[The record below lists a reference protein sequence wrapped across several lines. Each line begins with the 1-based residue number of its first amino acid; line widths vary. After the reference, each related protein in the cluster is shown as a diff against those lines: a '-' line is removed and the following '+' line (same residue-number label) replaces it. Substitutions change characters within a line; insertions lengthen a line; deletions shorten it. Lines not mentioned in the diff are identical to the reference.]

1 MCSEEN
7 TEVYVRRLVFA
18 LFAISAI
25 LLAQENRSTI
35 SGSVTDSTGAAIAK
49 AKVTAIE
56 TRTGVKTT
64 VGTEDSGAYNIPFL
78 PIGEY
83 EISAE
88 AAGFKKFVRSGIT
101 LSTGAHPVIDIRLDV
116 GALVD
121 TVEVHAD
128 APILET
134 ANPTVGQVITN
145 EEVESFPIN
154 GRTPMMLANLAMG
167 VVSTFEPGPVRPF
180 DNGAP
185 NSISIGG
192 AQSGRNE
199 VLLNGAPNAGFSNQM
214 AYSPPQDSVVEV
226 RTNTFQMDASYGHT
240 MGGTVNLVTK
250 GGTNSLHGVAY
261 IFNQTSAL
269 DANSFFNN
277 ANNVGRP
284 PYHQNQYGI
293 NGGGPVFLPKI
304 FNGKNKVFW
313 YFGWEGMRDSDP
325 ANSPLETGNP
335 ENFTAVP
342 TAKERGGDFSEL
354 LTVNQRN
361 PKDTNNYT
369 IYDPNTTAAVGT
381 GVSRSPFPNNV
392 IPSNR
397 LNKIALNY
405 MQFFPLPNTVG
416 QANGQQNYVINAI
429 DSDGY
434 DNELGR
440 LDINAGAKHRI
451 SFDAHHNF
459 RNQDKNN
466 FFGNPATGNFLY
478 RINQGAGLDYVATIT
493 PTVVA
498 EVRTSW
504 TRYEEHHFSPADKVN
519 PADLGFPSYIAGT
532 AQFLTMPYLVFNNT
546 TLSAGA
552 RAGYEPLGYN
562 GDGTNYSDIYQLFGN
577 VVKIRGNHTMKFG
590 TDLRQYRYSQYNFG
604 NPSGTFTFN
613 GNWTSNTN
621 NNTTIFGQE
630 MAAFLLGLPNS
641 GSFDLNAQVTAQN
654 RYAAF
659 FFNDDWRV
667 KPNLTLN
674 FGLRWEHDFPEH
686 EWHNK
691 SIDGFDPT
699 AVNSAST
706 AAAAAYAAAPSAL
719 LPASQFKA
727 LGGPTFTSLSNPDVY
742 SVRSKIFSPRF
753 GFAWTPR
760 ALGNKTVIR
769 GGFGVLVDP
778 IVLPVPNSPGFS
790 QQTVFNPTNNNYVTP
805 AATLSD
811 PFPNGILEPAGASKG
826 ASTALGQALT
836 VFNPNIRN
844 PYAVRWQLSI
854 QRELPFNMVF
864 EAAYIGSHGVH
875 LLIDRQLDY
884 VPRQYLSTSLLRD
897 DANIARLNATTP
909 NPFRGLVPTGTL
921 ATASTVQTRQL
932 LIPFPQYPVP
942 ATPQNNSNGILLQRT
957 NSGSSYYQ
965 SLNLRL
971 QKRFTHGLTLMNN
984 FIWNKLIDRLAYL
997 NDSDPLPEKRLS
1009 SDSRPFREV
1018 LASTYNLPIG
1028 HGLKVN
1034 LQNRLVDS
1042 LVGGWQISGILTL
1055 QSGPTLGWGNYIYF
1069 GGPLNLNPHQP
1080 DGLAFDT
1087 TQFVTPTAA
1096 QLADNVRTFDQQF
1109 GNLRRDMTKQLDATL
1124 SKSFKFAEKR
1134 YIQFRVEAFN
1144 LTNRVTFGNPQTSP
1158 TNSAF
1163 GRIGSQANTP
1173 RRIESGLRLVW

>member
-1 MCSEEN
+1 MAL
-7 TEVYVRRLVFA
+7 LVIAAVSF
-18 LFAISAI
+18 
-25 LLAQENRSTI
+25 AQENRSTI
-35 SGSVTDSTGAAIAK
+35 SGSVTDATGAAVAK
-49 AKVTAIE
+49 AKVTATE
-56 TRTGVKTT
+56 TRTGVRTT
-64 VGTEDSGAYNIPFL
+64 VNTESSGAYSIPFL

-88 AAGFKKFVRSGIT
+88 AAGFKKFVQSGIT
-101 LSTGAHPVIDIRLDV
+101 LSSGAHPVIDVRLDV
-116 GALVD
+116 GAIVD

-167 VVSTFEPGPVRPF
+167 VISTFEPGPVRPF
-180 DNGAP
+180 DNGGP

-192 AQSGRNE
+192 ASSGRNE
-199 VLLNGAPNAGFSNQM
+199 VLLNGSPNAGFSNQM

-250 GGTNSLHGVAY
+250 GGTNQLHGVAY
-261 IFNQTSAL
+261 IFNQTSEL

-277 ANNVGRP
+277 AKGVGRP

-293 NGGGPVFLPKI
+293 NGGGPIFLPKI

-342 TAKERGGDFSEL
+342 TVKERGGDFSDL

-361 PKDTNNYT
+361 PADKNNYM
-369 IYDPNTTAAVGT
+369 IYDPNT
-381 GVSRSPFPNNV
+381 GVASGASGVTRTPFPGNI

-397 LNKIALNY
+397 ISKIAQSYLN
-405 MQFFPLPNTVG
+405 FFPLPNTSG
-416 QANGQQNYVINAI
+416 QANGQQNYIINAI

-440 LDINAGAKHRI
+440 LDINAGPKHRI

-459 RNQDKNN
+459 RNQNKNN

-478 RINQGAGLDYVATIT
+478 RINQGAGLDYVATLT
-493 PTVVA
+493 PTIVA

-504 TRYEEHHFSPADKVN
+504 TRYEEHHFSPADTVS
-519 PADLGFPSYIAGT
+519 PTDLGFPSYIAGN

-552 RAGYEPLGYN
+552 RAGFEPLGYN

-577 VVKIRGNHTMKFG
+577 VVKIRGNHTMKMG
-590 TDLRQYRYSQYNFG
+590 TDIRQYRYSLYTFG
-604 NPSGTFTFN
+604 NPSGAYTFN
-613 GNWTSNTN
+613 GNWTGPSN

-630 MAAFLLGLPNS
+630 LAAFLLGLPNS
-641 GSFDLNAQVTAQN
+641 GSLDLNAQSTVQN
-654 RYAAF
+654 RYASF

-667 KPNLTLN
+667 KPNLTLSM
-674 FGLRWEHDFPEH
+674 GLRWEHDFPEH

-691 SIDGFDPT
+691 SLNGFDPT
-699 AVNSAST
+699 ATNSAT
-706 AAAAAYAAAPSAL
+706 AAAQAAYAANPNAFIS
-719 LPASQFKA
+719 ASQFHA
-727 LGGPTFTSLSNPDVY
+727 LGGPTFAGSSSPDVY
-742 SVRSKIFSPRF
+742 QTPSKIFSPRF

-769 GGFGVLVDP
+769 GGFGILVDP
-778 IVLPVPNSPGFS
+778 IVLPTPNQPGFS
-790 QQTVFNPTNNNYVTP
+790 QQTVFNASNNNYVTP
-805 AATLSD
+805 AGTLSD
-811 PFPNGILEPAGASKG
+811 PFPTGFLQPVGSAKG
-826 ASTALGQALT
+826 ASTNLGQSIT
-836 VFNPNIRN
+836 IYNPNIRN

-854 QRELPFNMVF
+854 QRQLPFNMVF

-884 VPRQYLSTSLLRD
+884 IPRQYLSTSLVRD
-897 DANIARLNATTP
+897 DANITQLNTTVS

-921 ATASTVQTRQL
+921 ATASTIQLRQL
-932 LIPFPQYPVP
+932 LTPFPQYIVP
-942 ATPQNNSNGILLQRT
+942 GTPQSNSNGIVVQKT

-971 QKRFTHGLTLMNN
+971 QKRFTNGLTLMNN
-984 FIWNKLIDRLAYL
+984 FIWNKLIDRLAYI
-997 NDSDPLPEKRLS
+997 NDSDVLPEKRLS

-1028 HGLKVN
+1028 RGQRVN

-1069 GGPLNLNPHQP
+1069 GGPLNLNAHQP

-1087 TQFVTPTAA
+1087 TQFVTATAA

-1109 GNLRRDMTKQLDATL
+1109 NNLRRDMTKQLDATF
-1124 SKSFKFAEKR
+1124 SKSFKFTEKK

-1144 LTNRVTFGNPQTSP
+1144 LTNRVTFGNPQTNP

-1163 GRIGSQANTP
+1163 GTIGSQANTP

>member
-1 MCSEEN
+1 
-7 TEVYVRRLVFA
+7 VRRFIFA
-18 LFAISAI
+18 LFGLVAIAY
-25 LLAQENRSTI
+25 AQENRATI
-35 SGSVTDSTGAAIAK
+35 SGSVTDATGAAISK
-49 AKVTAIE
+49 AKVTATEI
-56 TRTGVKTT
+56 RTGVKTT
-64 VGTEDSGAYNIPFL
+64 VNTEESGAYNIPFL

-83 EISAE
+83 EVSAE
-88 AAGFKKFVRSGIT
+88 APGFKKFLQSGIT
-101 LSTGAHPVIDIRLDV
+101 LSTAAHPVIDIKLDV

-134 ANPTVGQVITN
+134 ANPTVGQVITS

-192 AQSGRNE
+192 AASGRNE

-250 GGTNSLHGVAY
+250 GGTNSLHGVGY

-277 ANNVGRP
+277 AKNVPRP
-284 PYHQNQYGI
+284 PYHQNQYGV
-293 NGGGPVFLPKI
+293 NGGGPVWIPKV

-313 YFGWEGMRDSDP
+313 YVGWEGMRDSDP

-342 TAKERGGDFSEL
+342 TQKERGGDFSDL

-361 PKDTNNYT
+361 PSDKNNYT
-369 IYDPNTTAAVGT
+369 IYDPTTAVLNGT
-381 GVSRSPFPNNV
+381 TLSRTPFAGNINPA
-392 IPSNR
+392 NR
-397 LNKIALNY
+397 ISKIAQAYLNY
-405 MQFFPLPNTVG
+405 FPLPNTAG
-416 QANGQQNYVINAI
+416 LANGQQNYIINAV

-440 LDINAGAKHRI
+440 LDIIAGPKHRI
-451 SFDAHHNF
+451 SFDAHHNY
-459 RNQDKNN
+459 RAQNKNN

-478 RINQGAGLDYVATIT
+478 RINQGAGLDWVATVS

-498 EVRTSW
+498 ELRASV
-504 TRYEEHHFSPADKVN
+504 TRYQEHHFSPADAIS
-519 PADLGFPSYIAGT
+519 PSDLGFPSYVAGN
-532 AQFLTMPYLVFNNT
+532 AEFLTMPYVTFNGT
-546 TLSAGA
+546 SLSSGA
-552 RAGYEPLGYN
+552 RVGFEPLGYN

-577 VVKIRGNHTMKFG
+577 VVKIRGNHTLKMG
-590 TDLRQYRYSQYNFG
+590 TDIRQYRYSLYTFG
-604 NPSGTFTFN
+604 NPSGTYNFT
-613 GNWTSNTN
+613 GNCTGPSNA
-621 NNTTIFGQE
+621 NTTIFGQE

-641 GSFDLNAQVTAQN
+641 GSLDINAQTTVQN

-659 FFNDDWRV
+659 FFNDDWRI

-674 FGLRWEHDFPEH
+674 FGIRWEHDFPEH

-691 SIDGFDPT
+691 SLNGFDPT
-699 AVNSAST
+699 ATNSAT
-706 AAAAAYAAAPSAL
+706 AAAQAAYAASPSPL
-719 LPASQFKA
+719 VPSFKA
-727 LGGPTFTSLSNPDVY
+727 LGGPTFASSSNPDVY
-742 SVRSKIFSPRF
+742 QTPSKIFSPRL

-769 GGFGVLVDP
+769 GGFGILVDP
-778 IVLPVPNSPGFS
+778 IVLPTPNQPGFS
-790 QQTVFNPTNNNYVTP
+790 QQTVMSVTNNNYLTP
-805 AATLSD
+805 AASLSD
-811 PFPNGILEPAGASKG
+811 PFPTGFLLPVGASKG
-826 ASTALGQALT
+826 ASTNLGQSIT
-836 VFNPNIRN
+836 IYNPSVRN

-854 QRELPFNMVF
+854 QRQLPFNMVF

-884 VPRQYLSTSLLRD
+884 IPRQYLSTSLLRD
-897 DANIARLNATTP
+897 DANITKLNSSVN
-909 NPFRGLVPTGTL
+909 NPFKGLVPTGNL
-921 ATASTVQTRQL
+921 ATASTIQLRQL
-932 LIPFPQYPVP
+932 LIPFPQYIVP
-942 ATPQNNSNGILLQRT
+942 GTPQSNSNGIVIQKT

-971 QKRFTHGLTLMNN
+971 QKRFTNGLTLINN
-984 FIWNKLIDRLAYL
+984 FIWNKLIDRLAYI
-997 NDSDPLPEKRLS
+997 NDSDILPEKRLS

-1028 HGLKVN
+1028 RGLKVN

-1069 GGPLNLNPHQP
+1069 GGPLNLQPHQP

-1087 TQFVTPTAA
+1087 SQFVTATAS
-1096 QLADNVRTFDQQF
+1096 QLADNIRTFDQQF
-1109 GNLRRDMTKQLDATL
+1109 NNLRRDMVKQLDATF
-1124 SKSFKFAEKR
+1124 SKSFKFTEKR

-1144 LTNRVTFGNPQTSP
+1144 MTNRVTFSNPQTNP
-1158 TNSAF
+1158 TAAGF
-1163 GRIGSQANTP
+1163 GTIGAQANTP